1 MLGKKVAQ
9 GVFPTTKASPEFHK
23 KQQPVFHYW
32 ACYHSQENVFLN
44 IEIALWNNSV
54 LEINSQNLEDAS
66 NEFSNDNQEQVG
78 IKIPSI
84 KTPTAQNLYRRESFA
99 LKYLVLSQ

>member
-32 ACYHSQENVFLN
+32 AGYHSQENVFLN

-54 LEINSQNLEDAS
+54 LEINAQSLQDAS
-66 NEFSNDNQEQVG
+66 NEFSSNNQERVG
-78 IKIPSI
+78 IKNPSI
-84 KTPTAQNLYRRESFA
+84 KISTAQNLYQWEPFA
-99 LKYLVLSQ
+99 LKCLALSQ